1 MTLRELR
8 KSRGYTLQEVAVDLK
23 MSLSSVCKYEL
34 GQMKLPE
41 RVVKLFCE
49 YYNIQSF
56 DEVSC
61 RYFVLQKEIAELK
74 EKLSKKENEVLF
86 LKQENA
92 NLNAELKRIK
102 NRIKYFTELVKEN
115 GNEIK

>member
-8 KSRGYTLQEVAVDLK
+8 KSKGYTLQEVATDLK

-34 GQMKLPE
+34 GQMKLSQKII
-41 RVVKLFCE
+41 KLFCK
-49 YYNIQSF
+49 YYNVKSF

-61 RYFVLQKEIAELK
+61 RYFMLQKEIAELK

-86 LKQENA
+86 LKQENV

-102 NRIKYFTELVKEN
+102 NKIKYFTELVKEN
-115 GNEIK
+115 ENEIK